1 MAERRDPTSP
11 IGRLLRRAAMPLT
24 RFLHLEAASGA
35 VLLGAA
41 AVALV
46 WANSPFAASYGA
58 LWGTELTLRLGAWH
72 FSRDLGWWVNDGLM
86 ALFFFVVGLEIRREL
101 HAGELSEPRR
111 AALPVVA
118 AVGGM
123 AVPAAVYLALVGD
136 HPADRAGWGTPMGGM
151 GVLGAAASIFFAYVG
166 FDAVS
171 TAAEETKNPNRNI
184 PIGLIGSLAVCTI
197 FYLLVGYGAVGANG
211 SQPVMGSNGMPLP
224 TGSPELAAACQAS
237 QELVCSKEPLAAVLR
252 GLGFAGLGNL
262 IGLAAGLALPSVI
275 LMMIYGQTRIFFVM
289 SRDGLLPEFLSKVHP
304 KFHTPHVV
312 TMITGIGV
320 AIAAAFFNVGALA
333 DISNTGT
340 LFAFIMVAIGVLILR
355 RTQPIRPRP
364 FRTPIVWVICPLAV
378 AGCLLLF
385 VNLSAWTIKVFFGW
399 AIVGGI
405 VYLAYGK
412 RHSNLGR
419 LSAGGS

>member
-1 MAERRDPTSP
+1 MSEAVSGTGKAPGSIQVIERMMSLLDALAASP
-11 IGRLLRRAAMPLT
+11 DAASLKQLALATELHPSTAHRILAAMSTARFVERQDAGTYRLGIRLL
-24 RFLHLEAASGA
+24 E
-35 VLLGAA
+35 LGNIVKSRINVRE
-41 AVALV
+41 VA
-46 WANSPFAASYGA
+46 
-58 LWGTELTLRLGAWH
+58 T
-72 FSRDLGWWVNDGLM
+72 
-86 ALFFFVVGLEIRREL
+86 
-101 HAGELSEPRR
+101 
-111 AALPVVA
+111 
-118 AVGGM
+118 
-123 AVPAAVYLALVGD
+123 
-136 HPADRAGWGTPMGGM
+136 
-151 GVLGAAASIFFAYVG
+151 
-166 FDAVS
+166 
-171 TAAEETKNPNRNI
+171 
-184 PIGLIGSLAVCTI
+184 
-197 FYLLVGYGAVGANG
+197 
-211 SQPVMGSNGMPLP
+211 
-224 TGSPELAAACQAS
+224 ACQAS
-237 QELVCSKEPLAAVLR
+237 QALVCSKEPLAAVLR

-312 TMITGIGV
+312 TLITGVGV

-364 FRTPIVWVICPLAV
+364 FRTPIVWLICPLAV

-419 LSAGGS
+419 LSGGGS